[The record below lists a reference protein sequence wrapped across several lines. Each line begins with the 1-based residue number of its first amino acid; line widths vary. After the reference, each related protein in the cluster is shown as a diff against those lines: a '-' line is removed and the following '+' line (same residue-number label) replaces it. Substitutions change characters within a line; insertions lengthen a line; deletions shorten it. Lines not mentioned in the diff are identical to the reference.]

1 MSRNQ
6 ACSDWWEHFVA
17 VAAVNGCFDWQAGAA
32 QACCGAARSREN
44 RTVSTGL
51 QFVPGRLANPA
62 GPAAPGVSPR
72 AAPVRHLHRLFAV
85 AALVTTTGCGPSNT
99 AGEAP
104 LAAAEWHEFQGT
116 WTAAGDRHTI
126 RLGSDRRAS
135 IANLNGTLLLAGTA
149 RPGLGF
155 RAEAIVLND
164 SVSGMVGR
172 AVWTDERGDQVYS
185 ELRGEGTA
193 TGNRIQSGP
202 CSAVPA
208 ATRAQPAATSSPGA
222 SCSRPRTEACR
233 ANLSASRAGCGRH
246 PPAAPVAGGQKP

>member
-6 ACSDWWEHFVA
+6 SCSDWWEHFVA

-32 QACCGAARSREN
+32 QACCGAARSGEN

-85 AALVTTTGCGPSNT
+85 AALVATTGCGPSNT

-135 IANLNGTLLLAGTA
+135 IANLNGTLLLAGSV

-193 TGNRIQSGP
+193 TGNRIHGTLLGGTGRYSGATGSYEFSWRFVLEAEDGSVQGQSVGLKGR
-202 CSAVPA
+202 V
-208 ATRAQPAATSSPGA
+208 
-222 SCSRPRTEACR
+222 
-233 ANLSASRAGCGRH
+233 RAGA
-246 PPAAPVAGGQKP
+246 PATAPGTGGQRP